1 MNPTLFLFLS
11 LLISA
16 GTTKKLIS
24 SSKGMISSKP
34 LYDYNNLPINDLEE
48 EEEEEEDDNDSN
60 NYILQSPEDHE
71 TFLETDISTNPPV
84 SKDVLMLKNS
94 MQNLREYL
102 KLLSIK
108 KAEEEQLESFQEES
122 SEESK
127 FGPHYLN
134 IITQGPVE
142 ESLSGDQRVKPVN
155 IYKDPILKDLSAE
168 LDNQTPEFNETEY
181 HPRNMFF
188 KPVPMSDKDDLNQK
202 KAANVGRKK
211 DVRETLMLAV
221 SSTTLIILIIFMIC
235 CGVTLNQFSKRK
247 KGSSNASSTHAEQQ
261 GLAYLS
267 YFQPLEG
274 VSDSSFSKTADSSMW
289 DEKTLSAIRSNSQSR
304 HSKSRTLSNIKSVDD
319 VSSISDEST
328 RSAATSYKASKTG
341 KNEL

>member
-1 MNPTLFLFLS
+1 MNPILFLFLS

-24 SSKGMISSKP
+24 SSK
-34 LYDYNNLPINDLEE
+34 DYHNLPVNDL
-48 EEEEEEDDNDSN
+48 EEEEEEDDNDGN
-60 NYILQSPEDHE
+60 NYVIQSPEDHE
-71 TFLETDISTNPPV
+71 TFSETDISTNPPV

-108 KAEEEQLESFQEES
+108 KAEEEQLESFEAES

-142 ESLSGDQRVKPVN
+142 ESLTGDLRAKAVD

-188 KPVPMSDKDDLNQK
+188 KPVPMSDKGDLIQK

-235 CGVTLNQFSKRK
+235 CGVTLNQFSKQK
-247 KGSSNASSTHAEQQ
+247 KGSSNASTTHSEQQ
-261 GLAYLS
+261 RLAYLS

-274 VSDSSFSKTADSSMW
+274 VSDSSFSKTADSSSMW
-289 DEKTLSAIRSNSQSR
+289 DEKTASAIRSNSQSR
-304 HSKSRTLSNIKSVDD
+304 HSKTRTLSNIKSVDD

-328 RSAATSYKASKTG
+328 RSAATSYKASKPG
-341 KNEL
+341 ENEL

>member
-1 MNPTLFLFLS
+1 MNPILFLFLS

-24 SSKGMISSKP
+24 SSK
-34 LYDYNNLPINDLEE
+34 DYHNLPVNDLEE
-48 EEEEEEDDNDSN
+48 EEDDEEDDNDGN
-60 NYILQSPEDHE
+60 NYVVQSPEDHE
-71 TFLETDISTNPPV
+71 IFLETDISTNPPV

-108 KAEEEQLESFQEES
+108 KTEEEQLESSEAEP

-142 ESLSGDQRVKPVN
+142 ESLSGV
-155 IYKDPILKDLSAE
+155 
-168 LDNQTPEFNETEY
+168 
-181 HPRNMFF
+181 
-188 KPVPMSDKDDLNQK
+188 SDKGDLTQK

-235 CGVTLNQFSKRK
+235 CGVALNQFSKQN
-247 KGSSNASSTHAEQQ
+247 KGSSNTSTTHAEQQ
-261 GLAYLS
+261 RLAYLS

-304 HSKSRTLSNIKSVDD
+304 HSKTRTLSNIKSVDD

-328 RSAATSYKASKTG
+328 RSGATLYKASKTG
-341 KNEL
+341 ENEL

>member
-1 MNPTLFLFLS
+1 MNPILFLFVS

-34 LYDYNNLPINDLEE
+34 LYDYHNLPVNDLEE
-48 EEEEEEDDNDSN
+48 EEEEEDDN
-60 NYILQSPEDHE
+60 NYVVQSPEDHE
-71 TFLETDISTNPPV
+71 IFLETDISTNPPV
-84 SKDVLMLKNS
+84 SKDVLMLKDS

-108 KAEEEQLESFQEES
+108 KAEEEQLES
-122 SEESK
+122 SEAEPSED
-127 FGPHYLN
+127 L
-134 IITQGPVE
+134 
-142 ESLSGDQRVKPVN
+142 RAKPVN

-188 KPVPMSDKDDLNQK
+188 KPVPMSDKGDLIQK

-211 DVRETLMLAV
+211 DVREILMLAV

-235 CGVTLNQFSKRK
+235 CGVTLSQFSRQK
-247 KGSSNASSTHAEQQ
+247 KGFSNASTTHAEQQ
-261 GLAYLS
+261 RLAYLS

-289 DEKTLSAIRSNSQSR
+289 DEKTLSEIRSNSQSR
-304 HSKSRTLSNIKSVDD
+304 HSKTRTLSNIKSVDD

-328 RSAATSYKASKTG
+328 RSGATSYKASKTSE
-341 KNEL
+341 NEL

>member
-1 MNPTLFLFLS
+1 MNPILFLFLS

-24 SSKGMISSKP
+24 SSK
-34 LYDYNNLPINDLEE
+34 DYHNLPVNDLE
-48 EEEEEEDDNDSN
+48 EEEEEEDDNDGN
-60 NYILQSPEDHE
+60 NYVVQSPEDHE
-71 TFLETDISTNPPV
+71 IFLETDISTNPPV

-108 KAEEEQLESFQEES
+108 KAEEEQLESSEAQP

-142 ESLSGDQRVKPVN
+142 ESLSGDLRAKPVN

-188 KPVPMSDKDDLNQK
+188 KPVPMSDKGDLIQK
-202 KAANVGRKK
+202 KAANIGRKK

-235 CGVTLNQFSKRK
+235 CGVTLNQFSKQK
-247 KGSSNASSTHAEQQ
+247 KGSSNASTTHAEQQ
-261 GLAYLS
+261 RLAFLS
-267 YFQPLEG
+267 YFQP
-274 VSDSSFSKTADSSMW
+274 SFSKTADSSMW
-289 DEKTLSAIRSNSQSR
+289 DEKTLSEIRSNSQSR
-304 HSKSRTLSNIKSVDD
+304 HSKTRTLSNIKSVDD

-328 RSAATSYKASKTG
+328 RSGATLYKASKTG
-341 KNEL
+341 ENEL

>member
-1 MNPTLFLFLS
+1 MNPILFLFVS

-34 LYDYNNLPINDLEE
+34 LYDYHNLPVNDLEE
-48 EEEEEEDDNDSN
+48 EEEEEDDN
-60 NYILQSPEDHE
+60 NYVVQSPEDHE
-71 TFLETDISTNPPV
+71 IFLETDISTNPPV
-84 SKDVLMLKNS
+84 SKDVLMLKDS

-108 KAEEEQLESFQEES
+108 KAEEEQLES
-122 SEESK
+122 SEAEPSED
-127 FGPHYLN
+127 L
-134 IITQGPVE
+134 
-142 ESLSGDQRVKPVN
+142 RAKPVN
-155 IYKDPILKDLSAE
+155 IYKDPILKDLSA
-168 LDNQTPEFNETEY
+168 
-181 HPRNMFF
+181 
-188 KPVPMSDKDDLNQK
+188 VSDKGDLIQK

-211 DVRETLMLAV
+211 DVREILMLAV

-235 CGVTLNQFSKRK
+235 CGVTLSQFSRQK
-247 KGSSNASSTHAEQQ
+247 KGFSNASTTHAEQQ
-261 GLAYLS
+261 RLAYLS

-289 DEKTLSAIRSNSQSR
+289 DEKTLSEIRSNSQSR
-304 HSKSRTLSNIKSVDD
+304 HSKTRTLSNIKSVDD

-328 RSAATSYKASKTG
+328 RSGATSYKASKTSE
-341 KNEL
+341 NEL

>member
-1 MNPTLFLFLS
+1 MNPILFLFLS

-34 LYDYNNLPINDLEE
+34 LYDYHNLPVNDLEE
-48 EEEEEEDDNDSN
+48 EEEKDDN
-60 NYILQSPEDHE
+60 NYVVQSPEDHE
-71 TFLETDISTNPPV
+71 IFLETDISTNPPV

-108 KAEEEQLESFQEES
+108 KAEEEQQESSEAEP

-134 IITQGPVE
+134 IIAQGPVE
-142 ESLSGDQRVKPVN
+142 ESLSGDLRAKPVN
-155 IYKDPILKDLSAE
+155 IYKDPILKDLSAAE

-188 KPVPMSDKDDLNQK
+188 KPVPMSDKGDLIQK

-211 DVRETLMLAV
+211 DVREILMLAV
-221 SSTTLIILIIFMIC
+221 SSTTLIILIIFIIC
-235 CGVTLNQFSKRK
+235 CGMTLSQFSKQK
-247 KGSSNASSTHAEQQ
+247 KGSSNASTTHAEQQ
-261 GLAYLS
+261 RLAYLS

-274 VSDSSFSKTADSSMW
+274 VSDSSFSKTAASSMW
-289 DEKTLSAIRSNSQSR
+289 DEKTLSEIRSNSQSR
-304 HSKSRTLSNIKSVDD
+304 HSKTRTLSNIKSVDD
-319 VSSISDEST
+319 VSSISDESA
-328 RSAATSYKASKTG
+328 RSGATSYKASKTSE
-341 KNEL
+341 NEL